1 MHCDVR
7 QYCEFDFRKEDSFT
21 MYFQEAPSFL
31 MAEAGSYEALS
42 SILADKLGHQHDL
55 PDWIDDGIILA
66 IQQGT
71 DVLKTKLEECRKA
84 GIHVN
89 GIWSQDWCGCRKT
102 GFGYQVMWNWKYDE
116 SLYHDLPSFI
126 QELHQEHIHFLGY
139 INPFLAL
146 EKDIYQEAK
155 AKDYCVKNKDG
166 EDYLVKI
173 TTFPAAMIDFTNPE
187 AYAWY
192 KNLIKE
198 NMIGIGMDGWMADFG
213 EYLPLDAVLYSK
225 EDPAVLHNQWP
236 AIWAKLNREAIVESG
251 KEGQVFFF
259 TRAGNTGTIKYSDMM
274 WTGDQHVDWSMDDGL
289 PSVIPASLS
298 LGMSGFGISHSDAG
312 GYTTLFDMNRSKE
325 LLLRWLE
332 MNIFSPLLR
341 THEGN
346 QPVRNVQFD
355 TDEETLRYTAFASAL
370 HKALKPYLR
379 EVRKECIEKGTPM
392 MRPLFYHYPG
402 FEDERE
408 EYLLGRD
415 ILVAPIIKEGALKRE
430 VRLPD
435 DTWIEAGTG
444 KLYTKGTYIIDA
456 PLYHPPVFIRQS
468 SQWKDSLIT
477 SIQGKEKFYEK

>member
-1 MHCDVR
+1 
-7 QYCEFDFRKEDSFT
+7 
-21 MYFQEAPSFL
+21 
-31 MAEAGSYEALS
+31 
-42 SILADKLGHQHDL
+42 
-55 PDWIDDGIILA
+55 
-66 IQQGT
+66 
-71 DVLKTKLEECRKA
+71 
-84 GIHVN
+84 
-89 GIWSQDWCGCRKT
+89 
-102 GFGYQVMWNWKYDE
+102 
-116 SLYHDLPSFI
+116 
-126 QELHQEHIHFLGY
+126 
-139 INPFLAL
+139 
-146 EKDIYQEAK
+146 
-155 AKDYCVKNKDG
+155 
-166 EDYLVKI
+166 
-173 TTFPAAMIDFTNPE
+173 
-187 AYAWY
+187 
-192 KNLIKE
+192 
-198 NMIGIGMDGWMADFG
+198 
-213 EYLPLDAVLYSK
+213 
-225 EDPAVLHNQWP
+225 
-236 AIWAKLNREAIVESG
+236 
-251 KEGQVFFF
+251 
-259 TRAGNTGTIKYSDMM
+259 MM